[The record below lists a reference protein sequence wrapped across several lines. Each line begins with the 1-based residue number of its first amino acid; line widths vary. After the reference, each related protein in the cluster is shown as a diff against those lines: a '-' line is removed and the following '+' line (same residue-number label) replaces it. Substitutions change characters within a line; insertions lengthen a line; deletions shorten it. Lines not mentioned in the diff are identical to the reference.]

1 MPVFTRT
8 IFLVSCLLCL
18 LQCSGPA
25 PASAPE
31 NDVLPGETLFTL
43 LDTAQT
49 GIGFENRLTEG
60 PNTNI
65 LVYEYF
71 YNGGGVAA
79 GDLNG
84 DGKTDLYFTANM
96 SANKLYL
103 NEGGLQFRDVTAVSK
118 TGGRPGPWKTGVTMA
133 DVNADGKLDLYLCY
147 SGALPAQKR
156 ANQLLINQGNDGDG
170 VPLFKDEAAAYG
182 LASTAFSN
190 QMYFFDYDR
199 DGDLDGLLL
208 NHNPKSLPVLNATR
222 TREML
227 KLADPER
234 GLTLY
239 RNDGGKFVDVTTAA
253 GISGSALS
261 YGLGLAIADLDRDGD
276 PDFYVSN
283 DYEVPD
289 YLYYNNGDGTFTDRL
304 GEQIG
309 HTSHF
314 SMGSDIGDI
323 NNDGWADI
331 YTLDMLPEDNRRQK
345 LLMPDDNRSKLDLN
359 LASGFHHQT
368 MRNMLQLNQGNG
380 SFAEIGRLAGVAMTD
395 WSWSALLADF
405 DNDGWQD
412 LHVTNGY
419 LKDYTNMDFI
429 KFMEN
434 YVAEKGRM
442 QRADLRGILEEMPAS
457 DVNNY
462 AFANGKNKT
471 FVDRTRAWGLGR
483 PSNSNGAVYADL
495 DNDGDLDLVVNNVN
509 QPAFVYRNNN
519 EDQHYL
525 SVALAGE
532 KGNTSGIGTRVE
544 VTADGITQTREMYP
558 NRGYL
563 SSVDPVLHFGLGA
576 RTQVQ
581 RVVVTWPDGA
591 VETLENVAA
600 DQRLVLRREAAR
612 QGRSSA
618 AGPGPE
624 SLADQPAFMEVA
636 SPIDFTDQF
645 SGKRDFDGEPL
656 LPREYSHH
664 GPAITADGELV
675 AKNDRVLA
683 YSGGEPIIS
692 FLGNTY
698 LEGRY
703 PEVDQVRLSKD
714 GTNQIELPSSL
725 ANAGKINAAAW
736 ADLDGN
742 GREELIVAGE
752 WTPISAYRF
761 DGLSLVDFPL
771 GPATTATPAT
781 TASPATTAYGW
792 WTALHVSDLNG
803 DGQPDI
809 VAGNQGLNNLF
820 TASKERPVEL
830 HAADLDNNGS
840 IDPILSYYAADG
852 KRYPDATKDELL
864 GQLAGLKRRYVS
876 YASFADQTI
885 DDIFSEWPE
894 GTMHL
899 KADRLETTLYL
910 SQPDGTYDVAP
921 LPLEAQ
927 YAPVHTITE
936 LDYNEDGNPDLLL
949 CGNDNLEKQR
959 WGKSDANTGV
969 LLRGDGK
976 GGFSYVPQTE
986 SGFDLRGDV
995 RSVVRVKDL
1004 LLFGIRGKKIVAYR
1018 QERTNLK

>member
-1 MPVFTRT
+1 MPVIIRSF
-8 IFLVSCLLCL
+8 ILFLGLLCL
-18 LQCSGPA
+18 LQCSDTA
-25 PASAPE
+25 PAAAPE
-31 NDVLPGETLFTL
+31 NADETLFTL
-43 LDTAQT
+43 LPATAT
-49 GIGFENRLTEG
+49 GINFENRLTEG

-96 SANKLYL
+96 AGNKLYL
-103 NEGGLQFRDVTAVSK
+103 NNGALEFSDATAASNA
-118 TGGRPGPWKTGVTMA
+118 GGRPGPWKTGVTMA

-156 ANQLLINQGNDGDG
+156 ANQLLINQGNDADG
-170 VPLFKDEAAAYG
+170 VPQFIDEAPAYG

-190 QMYFFDYDR
+190 QMYFFDYDQ

-208 NHNPKSLPVLNATR
+208 NHNPKSLPVLNVAKTK
-222 TREML
+222 EML
-227 KLADPER
+227 QQADPQR

-239 RNDGGKFVDVTTAA
+239 RNEGGKFKDVTTAA

-261 YGLGLAIADLDRDGD
+261 YGLGLAISDLDGDGD

-304 GEQIG
+304 GEQMG

-314 SMGSDIGDI
+314 SMGSDVGDI
-323 NNDGWADI
+323 NNDGHPDVF
-331 YTLDMLPEDNRRQK
+331 TLDMLPADNRRQK

-359 LASGFHHQT
+359 LESGFHHQT

-429 KFMEN
+429 SFMED
-434 YVAEKGRM
+434 YVAKKGRL

-457 DVNNY
+457 DVSNY
-462 AFANGKNKT
+462 AFANRWNNT
-471 FVDRTRAWGLGR
+471 FADRTKAWGLQR

-495 DNDGDLDLVVNNVN
+495 DDDGDLDLVVNNVD
-509 QPAFVYRNNN
+509 QQVFVYRNNN

-525 SVALAGE
+525 SVALEGS
-532 KGNTSGIGTRVE
+532 GNNTAGIGAKVAI
-544 VTADGITQTREMYP
+544 TAGGETQTREMYP

-591 VETLENVAA
+591 VQTLENLEG
-600 DQRLVLRREAAR
+600 DQRLALRWAEASKGAKDKGMKER
-612 QGRSSA
+612 A
-618 AGPGPE
+618 AFVEVTSPL
-624 SLADQPAFMEVA
+624 SYIDQL
-636 SPIDFTDQF
+636 
-645 SGKRDFDGEPL
+645 SGKRDFDAEPL
-656 LPREYSHH
+656 LLREYSHP
-664 GPAITADGELV
+664 GPAFETRSAAAASSGQPDIGEGSPY
-675 AKNDRVLA
+675 AIASIGGNDDA
-683 YSGGEPIIS
+683 
-692 FLGNTY
+692 FFMGNSY
-698 LEGRY
+698 LSGRY
-703 PEVDQVRLSKD
+703 PLVDKVRLSVINFAKVD
-714 GTNQIELPSSL
+714 LPFSSLPSSL
-725 ANAGKINAAAW
+725 QEVGKVNDAVW
-736 ADLDGN
+736 ADLNGN
-742 GREELIVAGE
+742 GLKELIVAGE
-752 WTPISAYRF
+752 WTPVLIYSL
-761 DGLSLVDFPL
+761 DGTVLTDVTKEYFS
-771 GPATTATPAT
+771 
-781 TASPATTAYGW
+781 SSHHGW

-820 TASKERPVEL
+820 SASKDRPVEL
-830 HAADLDNNGS
+830 HAADLDDNGS

-864 GQLAGLKRRYVS
+864 RQLAGLKRRYVS
-876 YASFADQTI
+876 YASYADQTL
-885 DDIFSEWPE
+885 DEVFPEWPE
-894 GTMHL
+894 ETIHL
-899 KADRLETTLYL
+899 TADRLETTLYL
-910 SQPDGTYDVAP
+910 SQPNGNYAVAP
-921 LPLEAQ
+921 LPLQAQ

-936 LDYNEDGNPDLLL
+936 LDYNNDGNADLLL
-949 CGNDNLEKQR
+949 CGNDSMEKQR
-959 WGKSDANTGV
+959 WGKSDANSGI
-969 LLRGDGK
+969 LLRGDGQ
-976 GGFSYVPQTE
+976 GDFSYVPQTE

-995 RSVVRVKDL
+995 RNVVQVEDL
-1004 LLFGIRGKKIVAYR
+1004 LLFGIRGSKVVAY
-1018 QERTNLK
+1018 QPQRTNLK

>member
-1 MPVFTRT
+1 MPVIIRSLL
-8 IFLVSCLLCL
+8 LVLGLLCL
-18 LQCSGPA
+18 LQCSDPA
-25 PASAPE
+25 PAAAPGNAVTE
-31 NDVLPGETLFTL
+31 GETLFTL
-43 LDTAQT
+43 LDAEQT
-49 GIGFENRLTEG
+49 GIDFENRLTEG

-96 SANKLYL
+96 ADNKLYL
-103 NEGGLQFRDVTAVSK
+103 NEGMLKFRDVTTASK
-118 TGGRPGPWKTGVTMA
+118 TSGRPGPWRTGVTMA
-133 DVNADGKLDLYLCY
+133 DVNADGRLDLYLCY
-147 SGALPAQKR
+147 SGALPAAKR
-156 ANQLLINQGNDGDG
+156 ANQLLINQGNDANG
-170 VPLFKDEAAAYG
+170 VPQFIDEAAAYG

-190 QMYFFDYDR
+190 QMYFFDYDQ

-208 NHNPKSLPVLNATR
+208 NHNPKSLPVLNANK

-227 KLADPER
+227 KVPDAER

-239 RNDGGKFVDVTTAA
+239 RNDGGKFKDVTTAA

-331 YTLDMLPEDNRRQK
+331 FTLDMLPEDNRRQK
-345 LLMPDDNRSKLDLN
+345 LLMSDDNRSKLDLN

-429 KFMEN
+429 SFMEDF
-434 YVAEKGRM
+434 VAKKGRL

-462 AFANGKNKT
+462 AFANRWNNT
-471 FVDRTRAWGLGR
+471 FVDRTKAWGLER

-495 DNDGDLDLVVNNVN
+495 DDDGDLDLVVNNVD
-509 QPAFVYRNNN
+509 QEAFVYRNNSEN
-519 EDQHYL
+519 QHYL
-525 SVALAGE
+525 SVALEGVG
-532 KGNTSGIGTRVE
+532 KNTAGIGAKVE
-544 VTADGITQTREMYP
+544 VTANDETQTREMYP

-581 RVVVTWPDGA
+581 KVVVTWPDGSSQ
-591 VETLENVAA
+591 TLDNVAT
-600 DQRLVLRREAAR
+600 DQRLVLRQTAAK
-612 QGRSSA
+612 QGAFSA
-618 AGPGPE
+618 ETPRP
-624 SLADQPAFMEVA
+624 LFMETS
-636 SPIDFTDQF
+636 SPINYTDKL
-645 SGKRDFDGEPL
+645 SGKRDYDAEPL
-656 LPREYSHH
+656 LPREYSHP
-664 GPAITADGELV
+664 GPAFEWPAGGVAGERLPNIV
-675 AKNDRVLA
+675 KNAPYARA
-683 YSGGEPIIS
+683 SIGGEADAFFQGNS
-692 FLGNTY
+692 FLLGS
-698 LEGRY
+698 Y
-703 PEVDQVRLSKD
+703 PLLDKVSLSVINKTKQD
-714 GTNQIELPSSL
+714 VPFSSL
-725 ANAGKINAAAW
+725 PAALQSIGKINAAIW
-736 ADLDGN
+736 SDLDEDGN
-742 GREELIVAGE
+742 KELVVAGE
-752 WTPISAYRF
+752 WTPLLVF
-761 DGLSLVDFPL
+761 SLN
-771 GPATTATPAT
+771 GTTLTDVT
-781 TASPATTAYGW
+781 KTYFSSEDHGW
-792 WTALHVSDLNG
+792 WTALHLADLNG

-820 TASKERPVEL
+820 TASKEKLVEL
-830 HAADLDNNGS
+830 HAADFDDNGS

-876 YASFADQTI
+876 YASYADQTL
-885 DDIFSEWPE
+885 DDVFPDWPD
-894 GTMHL
+894 GTIHL

-910 SQPDGTYDVAP
+910 SQPDGTYETAE
-921 LPLEAQ
+921 LPIEAQ

-936 LDYNEDGNPDLLL
+936 MDFNADGHTDLLL
-949 CGNDNLEKQR
+949 CGNDSMEKQR
-959 WGKSDANTGV
+959 WGKADANTGI

-976 GGFSYVPQTE
+976 GSFTYVSPTE
-986 SGFDLRGDV
+986 SGFNLRGDV
-995 RSVVRVKDL
+995 RSVVMVEDL
-1004 LLFGIRGKKIVAYR
+1004 LLFGIRGRKVVAYKQQR
-1018 QERTNLK
+1018 IK